1 MIRQKSFSDDKA
13 KLYLVATPIGNLD
26 DMTFRA
32 VKTLNEVGVIFA
44 EDTRVTR
51 VLLNH
56 FNINKKLE
64 IYQEFNKEVSYKKI
78 IEYLNNN
85 ISVAL
90 VSDAGMPVISDPGF
104 FASKMAIQ
112 EGYSVIPIPG
122 VSACLTALIVS
133 NIAPNHFMFYGFLD
147 NKTTKRVKELESIKE
162 ISNTIIFYESPHRIK
177 DSLIDMLSVLGNRNI
192 ALCRELTKKF
202 EEIIRGSIEEV
213 LEVCDNLKGEMV
225 IVVEGSTEEVDYTTI
240 DSIEQIDELILAGSR
255 TNDAIKIVA
264 KRLNISRQDLYKEY
278 SSKKESL

>member
-112 EGYSVIPIPG
+112 EGFSVIPIPG

>member
-1 MIRQKSFSDDKA
+1 MIRQKSFIDNGA

-32 VKTLNEVGVIFA
+32 VSTLKEVGVIFA

-56 FNINKKLE
+56 FNIKNKLE
-64 IYQEFNKEVSYKKI
+64 IYQEFNKETSYKKI
-78 IEYLNNN
+78 IEYLKNG

-112 EGYSVIPIPG
+112 EGFSVVPIPG

-147 NKTTKRVKELESIKE
+147 NKTTKRIKELELLKDNF
-162 ISNTIIFYESPHRIK
+162 NTLIFYESPHRINDTLK
-177 DSLIDMLSVLGNRNI
+177 DMLKVFGNRNI

-202 EEIIRGSIEEV
+202 EEIIRGKIEDV
-213 LEVCDNLKGEMV
+213 MQITDLKGEMV
-225 IVVEGSTEEVDYTTI
+225 IIVEGCSEEVDYTQI
-240 DSIEQIDELILAGSR
+240 DKIEQVDELILAGKR
-255 TNDAIKIVA
+255 KNEAIGIVA
-264 KRLNISRQDLYKEY
+264 KRLNIERQDLYKEY
-278 SSKKESL
+278 SNKEK

>member
-1 MIRQKSFSDDKA
+1 MNRQKSFNDNNA
-13 KLYLVATPIGNLD
+13 KLYLVATPIGNLE

-44 EDTRVTR
+44 EDTRVTK

-56 FNINKKLE
+56 YNIKNKLE

-78 IEYLNNN
+78 IEYLKNN

-104 FASKMAIQ
+104 FATKMALQ
-112 EGYSVIPIPG
+112 EGFSVVPIPG

-133 NIAPNHFMFYGFLD
+133 NISSNHFVFYGFLD
-147 NKTTKRVKELESIKE
+147 NKSTKRIKELESIKE
-162 ISNTIIFYESPHRIK
+162 NNNTLIFYESPHRIN
-177 DSLIDMLSVLGNRNI
+177 DTLNDMYKVFGNRQI

-202 EEIIRGSIEEV
+202 EEIIRGTI
-213 LEVCDNLKGEMV
+213 LDIKDIADLKGEMV
-225 IVVEGSTEEVDYTTI
+225 IVVEGNNHETDYSSI
-240 DSIEQIDELILAGSR
+240 DKIEQVNELILAGKR
-255 TNDAIKIVA
+255 KNEAIGIVA
-264 KRLNISRQDLYKEY
+264 KRLKIDRQDLYKEY
-278 SSKKESL
+278 SNKED

>member
-1 MIRQKSFSDDKA
+1 MIRQKSFSNNDA

-32 VKTLNEVGVIFA
+32 VSTLKEVGVIFA

-56 FNINKKLE
+56 FNIKNKLE
-64 IYQEFNKEVSYKKI
+64 IYQEFNKESSYKKI
-78 IEYLNNN
+78 LDYLNNN

-112 EGYSVIPIPG
+112 EGFSVIPIPG

-147 NKTTKRVKELESIKE
+147 NKTTKRVKELETLKD
-162 ISNTIIFYESPHRIK
+162 NTNTLIFYESPHRINDTLK
-177 DSLIDMLSVLGNRNI
+177 DMLKVFGNRNI

-202 EEIIRGSIEEV
+202 EEIIRGNIEEIM
-213 LEVCDNLKGEMV
+213 DITDLKGEMV
-225 IVVEGSTEEVDYTTI
+225 IVVEGSNQEVDYSQL
-240 DSIEQIDELILAGSR
+240 DKIEQINELVLAGKR
-255 TNDAIKIVA
+255 KNEAIGIVA
-264 KRLNISRQDLYKEY
+264 KRLNMDRQELYKEY
-278 SSKKESL
+278 SNREE

>member
-1 MIRQKSFSDDKA
+1 MQRQKSFNDNNA
-13 KLYLVATPIGNLD
+13 KLYLVATPIGNLE

-32 VKTLNEVGVIFA
+32 VNTLKEVGVIFA

-56 FNINKKLE
+56 FNIKNKLE

-78 IEYLNNN
+78 IEYLKNN

-104 FASKMAIQ
+104 FASKMALQ
-112 EGYSVIPIPG
+112 EGFSVVPIPG

-147 NKTTKRVKELESIKE
+147 NKTTKRIKELESIKE
-162 ISNTIIFYESPHRIK
+162 NSNTILFYESPHRIK
-177 DSLIDMLSVLGNRNI
+177 DCLIDMLKVFGNRNI

-202 EEIIRGSIEEV
+202 EEIIRGTIEEV
-213 LEVCDNLKGEMV
+213 ISVCDELKGEMV
-225 IVVEGSTEEVDYTTI
+225 IVVEGNSQEINYETI
-240 DSIEQIDELILAGSR
+240 DKFEQINELILAGKR
-255 TNDAIKIVA
+255 KNEAIGIVA
-264 KRLNISRQDLYKEY
+264 KRLNIERQELYKEY
-278 SSKKESL
+278 SNKED

>member
-1 MIRQKSFSDDKA
+1 MIRQKSFNDNSA
-13 KLYLVATPIGNLD
+13 KLYLVATPIGNLE

-32 VKTLNEVGVIFA
+32 VSTLKEVGVIFA

-56 FNINKKLE
+56 FNIKNKLE
-64 IYQEFNKEVSYKKI
+64 IYQEFNKESSYKKI
-78 IEYLNNN
+78 IEYLKNNV
-85 ISVAL
+85 SVAL

-112 EGYSVIPIPG
+112 EGFSVIPIPG

-147 NKTTKRVKELESIKE
+147 NKTTKRVKELEALKDN
-162 ISNTIIFYESPHRIK
+162 SNTLIFYESPHRINDTLK
-177 DSLIDMLSVLGNRNI
+177 DMLQVFGNRNI

-202 EEIIRGSIEEV
+202 EEIIRGNIEDIMNV
-213 LEVCDNLKGEMV
+213 TDLKGEMV
-225 IVVEGSTEEVDYTTI
+225 IVVEGNSQEVDYTSI
-240 DSIEQIDELILAGSR
+240 DKFEQVNELILAGKR
-255 TNDAIKIVA
+255 KNEAIGIVA
-264 KRLNISRQDLYKEY
+264 KRIGVDRQDLYKEY
-278 SSKKESL
+278 SNKEDE

>member
-1 MIRQKSFSDDKA
+1 MNRQKSFNDNNA
-13 KLYLVATPIGNLD
+13 KLYLVATPIGNLE

-44 EDTRVTR
+44 EDTRVTK

-56 FNINKKLE
+56 YNIKNKLE

-78 IEYLNNN
+78 IEYLKNN

-104 FASKMAIQ
+104 FATKMALQ
-112 EGYSVIPIPG
+112 EGFSVVPIPG

-133 NIAPNHFMFYGFLD
+133 NISSNHFVFYGFLD
-147 NKTTKRVKELESIKE
+147 NKSTKRIKELESIKE
-162 ISNTIIFYESPHRIK
+162 NNNTLIFYESPHRIN
-177 DSLIDMLSVLGNRNI
+177 DTLNDMYKVFGNRQI

-202 EEIIRGSIEEV
+202 EEIIRGSI
-213 LEVCDNLKGEMV
+213 LDIKDIADLKGEMV
-225 IVVEGSTEEVDYTTI
+225 IVVEGNNQETDYSSI
-240 DSIEQIDELILAGSR
+240 DKIEQVNELILAGKR
-255 TNDAIKIVA
+255 KNEAIGIVA
-264 KRLNISRQDLYKEY
+264 KRLKIDRQDLYKEY
-278 SSKKESL
+278 SNKED

>member
-1 MIRQKSFSDDKA
+1 MIRQKSFSDENA

-44 EDTRVTR
+44 EDTRVTK

-56 FNINKKLE
+56 FNISKKLE

-104 FASKMAIQ
+104 FAAKMAIQ
-112 EGYSVIPIPG
+112 EGFSVIPIPG

-133 NIAPNHFMFYGFLD
+133 NIAPNHFTFYGFLD
-147 NKTTKRVKELESIKE
+147 NKTTKRKKELTDIKDKE
-162 ISNTIIFYESPHRIK
+162 ETLIFYESPHRIK
-177 DSLIDMLSVLGNRNI
+177 ESLTDMLEVLGDRNI
-192 ALCRELTKKF
+192 SLCRELTKKF

-213 LEVCDNLKGEMV
+213 LQVCDNLKGEMV
-225 IVVEGSTEEVDYTTI
+225 IVVEGNTLTTDYTQV
-240 DSIEQIDELILAGSR
+240 DSIQQIDELILAGKR
-255 TNDAIKIVA
+255 KNEAIATVA
-264 KRLNISRQDLYKEY
+264 KRINVSRQDLYKEY
-278 SSKKESL
+278 ISKKE

>member
-1 MIRQKSFSDDKA
+1 MDRQKSFSNDNA
-13 KLYLVATPIGNLD
+13 KLYLVATPIGNLE

-32 VKTLNEVGVIFA
+32 VNTLKEVGVIFA

-56 FNINKKLE
+56 YNIKNKLE

-78 IEYLNNN
+78 IEYLKNGIN
-85 ISVAL
+85 VAL

-104 FASKMAIQ
+104 FASKMALQ
-112 EGYSVIPIPG
+112 EGFSVVPIPG

-147 NKTTKRVKELESIKE
+147 NKTTKRTKELESIKD
-162 ISNTIIFYESPHRIK
+162 NTNTLIFYESPHRIK
-177 DSLIDMLSVLGNRNI
+177 DALIDMQKVFGNRNI

-202 EEIIRGSIEEV
+202 EEIIRGTINEV
-213 LEVCDNLKGEMV
+213 IEVCDDLKGEMV
-225 IVVEGSTEEVDYTTI
+225 VVVEGSNQEVNYDEVDK
-240 DSIEQIDELILAGSR
+240 IEQINELILAGKR
-255 TNDAIKIVA
+255 KNEAIGIVA
-264 KRLNISRQDLYKEY
+264 KRLGIERQELYKEY
-278 SSKKESL
+278 SNKED